1 MAKHILMLLSLLLL
15 MVACKEDT
23 TPKPKAFLRLAY
35 TEASYQKPNTACPYS
50 FEYSTLA
57 EAKSATQCWVNI
69 HYPQLKASINMT
81 YRPVEDNLKEL
92 LLEAEK
98 LTYKHAIKADEISA
112 QPFENQERRTY
123 GSLLEVSGNAA
134 SPLQFHLTD
143 STKHFI
149 TGALYFEVQPNYDSI
164 LPAIKY
170 LEQDI
175 KHLMETFE
183 WKSAN

>member
-1 MAKHILMLLSLLLL
+1 MLKNSLITLSFLLIL
-15 MVACKEDT
+15 VACKEET
-23 TPKPKAFLRLAY
+23 VPKPKAFLRLAY
-35 TEASYQKPNTACPYS
+35 AEASYQKPSSDCPYT

-57 EAKSATQCWVNI
+57 TAKSASQCWVNI
-69 HYPQLKASINMT
+69 QYPQLKASINMT
-81 YRPVEDNLKEL
+81 YRPVEGNLKEL

-112 QPFENQERRTY
+112 QPFENQEKRTF

-143 STKHFI
+143 STRHFI

-170 LEQDI
+170 LEDDI
-175 KHLMETFE
+175 KHLMESFE
-183 WKSAN
+183 WKD

>member
-1 MAKHILMLLSLLLL
+1 
-15 MVACKEDT
+15 
-23 TPKPKAFLRLAY
+23 
-35 TEASYQKPNTACPYS
+35 
-50 FEYSTLA
+50 
-57 EAKSATQCWVNI
+57 
-69 HYPQLKASINMT
+69 MT
-81 YRPVEDNLKEL
+81 YRPVNGNLKEL

-112 QPFENQERRTY
+112 QPFENQEKRTY

-134 SPLQFHLTD
+134 SPIQFHLTD
-143 STKHFI
+143 STRHFI

-175 KHLMETFE
+175 KHMMETFE
-183 WKSAN
+183 WKNTN